1 MLVAVEDVTVTSLV
15 YHIITAPCLLVLL
28 IGVTHDTTDT
38 QIGRDRQTD
47 RLTDGIAITISRS
60 SCIGMMTRDK
70 CDFI

>member
-28 IGVTHDTTDT
+28 IGVKHDTTGT

-47 RLTDGIAITISRS
+47 RQTDKRLDLAVWLQSTDKRS
-60 SCIGMMTRDK
+60 VCY
-70 CDFI
+70 CF